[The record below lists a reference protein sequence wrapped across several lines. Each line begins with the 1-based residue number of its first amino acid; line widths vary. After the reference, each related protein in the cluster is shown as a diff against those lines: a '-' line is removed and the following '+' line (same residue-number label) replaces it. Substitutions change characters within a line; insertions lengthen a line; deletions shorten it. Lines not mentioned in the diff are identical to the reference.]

1 MLAESPFYANIL
13 VSDISRARAF
23 YEGILGAVALRIAES
38 EVVYRS
44 GGTQF
49 AVSRVGDA
57 GPTVHTV
64 GSFIV
69 TDIDSTAADLR
80 GRGVKFEEYDLPGLR
95 TVNGIATF
103 AGDGVALPDRV
114 AWFRDPDGNLLS
126 IVQEG
131 ST

>member
-23 YEGILGAVALRIAES
+23 YEGVLGAVALRIAES

-44 GGTQF
+44 GDTQF
-49 AVSRVGDA
+49 AISRVGDA

-69 TDIDSTAADLR
+69 TDIESAASDLR
-80 GRGVKFEEYDLPGLR
+80 GRDVEFEQYDLPGLR

-103 AGDGVALPDRV
+103 ARDGVALPDRV

-131 ST
+131 SS

>member
-13 VSDISRARAF
+13 VSDLSRARAF

-49 AVSRVGDA
+49 AISRVGDA
-57 GPTVHTV
+57 GPTLHTV

-69 TDIDSTAADLR
+69 TDIESAASDLR
-80 GRGVKFEEYDLPGLR
+80 GRGVEFEQYDLPGLR
-95 TVNGIATF
+95 TVSGIATF

-131 ST
+131 SS